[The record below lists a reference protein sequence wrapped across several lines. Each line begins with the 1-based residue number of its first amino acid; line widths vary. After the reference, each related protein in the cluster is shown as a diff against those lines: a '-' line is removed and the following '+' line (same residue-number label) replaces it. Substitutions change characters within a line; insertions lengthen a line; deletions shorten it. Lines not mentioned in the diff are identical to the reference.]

1 MSTYLHDRD
10 VSPYPAEPAKG
21 RLSSYAAPG
30 LLLVV
35 LSALMW
41 WMVLPGNSFASAPVA
56 GSCLSWLILF
66 AAVRSLRRLPRR
78 RIGAVII
85 AGSVLLGLAAVSG
98 LPRTS
103 NDAARYAW
111 DGIVQKAGASPYAY
125 VPADET
131 LEAHRPAWLFRP
143 GVTAPDGNTTCPAD
157 LFGTESVA
165 ATGYP
170 SGASLCTAINRPQVP
185 TIYPP
190 AAEIYFFAV
199 RAAVPDS
206 LGYVPF
212 QLAGLLIGAAVTLM
226 LLPML
231 AKAGRPPHLAA
242 AWAWSPLV
250 QLEAVNNAHVD
261 VLAGALVLAAG
272 MLLVKGRPLR
282 SGAVF
287 GAAVAT
293 KLIPMIAVPAL
304 LFRRPAAFI
313 ASAFATFAG
322 LYVPYV
328 LASGAGVLGFLPG
341 YLTEEGYGR
350 AGGARFG
357 LAQLVSAGVWPMVLS
372 GAALAVA
379 AVVVWRTT
387 DARNVWHRQA
397 TMMGLTLLIVS
408 PSYPWYALMLL
419 PFIVLSGRW
428 EYVAVILA
436 LDVLYMVPAVP
447 PYSETISQTVLLAAA
462 LGIGAAARG
471 RLLRRYRDGGVS

>member
-10 VSPYPAEPAKG
+10 VSPYPAEPAQG
-21 RLSSYAAPG
+21 TLRSYAAPG

-41 WMVLPGNSFASAPVA
+41 WMVLPGNSFASAPIA

-66 AAVRSLRRLPRR
+66 AAVRSLQRLPRR
-78 RIGAVII
+78 RIGAVIM
-85 AGSVLLGLAAVSG
+85 AGTVLLGLAAVSG
-98 LPRTS
+98 PPRTS

-111 DGIVQKAGASPYAY
+111 DGIVQKAGASPYDY

-131 LEAHRPAWLFRP
+131 LEAYRPAWLFRP
-143 GVTAPDGNTTCPAD
+143 GVTAPDGKTACPAD

-170 SGASLCTAINRPQVP
+170 SGAPLCTAVNRPQVP

-190 AAEIYFFAV
+190 GAEIYFFAV

-206 LGYVPF
+206 LGYLPF

-261 VLAGALVLAAG
+261 VLAGALILAAG

-313 ASAFATFAG
+313 ASAAAAFAG
-322 LYVPYV
+322 LYMPYV

-379 AVVVWRTT
+379 AVAVWRTT
-387 DARNVWHRQA
+387 DSGNVWHRQA
-397 TMMGLTLLIVS
+397 IMMGLTLLIVS

-436 LDVLYMVPAVP
+436 LDVLYMIPAVP
-447 PYSETISQTVLLAAA
+447 PYSETISQTVLLAEA
-462 LGIGAAARG
+462 LAIGAAAWG
-471 RLLRRYRDGGVS
+471 RLRRRYRDGGVS